1 MALLNLIDEVSA
13 EIENKSFTVG
23 IFMNLSK
30 TLDVVGCFITDVA
43 IIKHVVISVALLI
56 KC

>member
-43 IIKHVVISVALLI
+43 IIKHVVISVAILI